1 MTADLWQRAF
11 VFFEHDQ
18 KERVFF
24 SHPLEPILR
33 KGAKDEW
40 LATLARQ
47 VESATY
53 VPSHAKI
60 LDTPKPK
67 WHSRPGALLSCADQ
81 VVYHYIGLKCLEL
94 IRPRLRALEGTVRF
108 SNILAKNNRSW
119 FARTFSGWKRFSEAT
134 ATLLPNAEF
143 IVETDVAGYYE
154 NIDIGR
160 LIRELSAEGV
170 DPFTIALMEK
180 CLNKWAYPR
189 GRGLLQGFSPSDLLA
204 EYYMDAIDRHLKGAG
219 LAHVRYMDDMRIATI
234 NERDARIAQLKL
246 TAFLR
251 DRGLNLQT
259 SKTVILPKSA
269 AMEHQ
274 RRLET
279 ILSRVA
285 VEVATELTSI
295 GVPDPNVSMS
305 QLQSRIRNVLKTS
318 PSKPAIEVLERTFGD
333 FVSGALGEWDKT
345 ILHYLLHRLSESG
358 SLVALDFAVQLLS
371 EHPEETLDGLR
382 YVASSPPGERRD
394 EAVTRIAQLV
404 RDNLLLFD
412 YQVYQ
417 IFRWAYDSSI
427 QSSALAEAARS
438 TLRQA
443 RHYPPMRYHA
453 IAFLGRHAEM
463 TDWEELETIYRNS
476 TDPLE
481 RATVVGAFKDAPA
494 ALRGKFL
501 GRARGDGELIDLAV
515 AWATSTGA

>member
-1 MTADLWQRAF
+1 LWQRAF

-204 EYYMDAIDRHLKGAG
+204 EYYMDTVDRRWNIKG
-219 LAHVRYMDDMRIATI
+219 
-234 NERDARIAQLKL
+234 
-246 TAFLR
+246 
-251 DRGLNLQT
+251 GLNSFQ
-259 SKTVILPKSA
+259 SGCGPKWRPANVS
-269 AMEHQ
+269 
-274 RRLET
+274 
-279 ILSRVA
+279 
-285 VEVATELTSI
+285 
-295 GVPDPNVSMS
+295 GPDPNVSMS

-333 FVSGALGEWDKT
+333 FVSSALGEWDKT
-345 ILHYLLHRLSESG
+345 ILHYLLHRLSSRVIG
-358 SLVALDFAVQLLS
+358 RARFRCQLLS
-371 EHPEETLDGLR
+371 DILK
-382 YVASSPPGERRD
+382 
-394 EAVTRIAQLV
+394 
-404 RDNLLLFD
+404 
-412 YQVYQ
+412 
-417 IFRWAYDSSI
+417 
-427 QSSALAEAARS
+427 
-438 TLRQA
+438 
-443 RHYPPMRYHA
+443 RH
-453 IAFLGRHAEM
+453 
-463 TDWEELETIYRNS
+463 
-476 TDPLE
+476 
-481 RATVVGAFKDAPA
+481 
-494 ALRGKFL
+494 
-501 GRARGDGELIDLAV
+501 
-515 AWATSTGA
+515 